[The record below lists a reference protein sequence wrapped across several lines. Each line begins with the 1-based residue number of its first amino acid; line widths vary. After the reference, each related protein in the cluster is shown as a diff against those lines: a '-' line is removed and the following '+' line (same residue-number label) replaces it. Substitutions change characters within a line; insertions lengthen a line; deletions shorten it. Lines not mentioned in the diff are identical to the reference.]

1 MKLMATSKQPQ
12 IGFVQKVLPKLIR
25 KPLVSPLK
33 VLSLLR
39 LTAQQAR
46 LLK

>member
-1 MKLMATSKQPQ
+1 MAILLPLQ
-12 IGFVQKVLPKLIR
+12 IGFGLKVLPKLTKKLR
-25 KPLVSPLK
+25 ALPPKA
-33 VLSLLR
+33 LSRLR